1 MSELDIIAKQESN
14 SQDSFITVEER
25 NRIETSLTDMSQQLM
40 ETMNKNQLLE
50 EKLIKLQEEIEYKK
64 LQKLYEEQVAL
75 KEKAELEVQGLRE
88 EISDLS
94 VSLFEEANK
103 MVSIEKENVYKKD
116 LELKQIKRQLKEKE
130 DIELNLSQQLN
141 SLKTIL
147 QQDVT
152 SEEKAPKDRINK
164 DNSLND
170 ERVLFSPLIK
180 NIRFDTS
187 LYQEYLKYISVLNT
201 SKSILD
207 TKNDSKFL
215 KHLINQ
221 DIEPILRLEHSKS
234 LTWAHKKNLINWFI
248 TGDVLIEPISGHNEN
263 FKASHVNKGNNM
275 YKFPDSSPPVAVNEP
290 CSICNEKRNDSL
302 EHNRLHYMKLPS
314 QNTKKEYNLYLLC
327 HYCLL
332 KVRSICDIFGFMR
345 ELKMGIWNLEKVSNI
360 SVAVN
365 EQPLSSST
373 TRRKRSSSR
382 AAKRV
387 SMISDAFN
395 MWNINSNV
403 DDSNKNNDKSD
414 VIVESSRNGD
424 LLSNVQLSFIEL
436 CRLRSILNW
445 TNLGIW
451 SLDIDENVCINTKI
465 TPIVEQ
471 DADRAVD
478 KDTLKQLIGEDEDLK
493 EINESIEETSESVNC
508 QVVESIEEHSIKE
521 IKSENSSNINSM
533 EIDNAINDILE
544 GVEQEDEE
552 EGQSGF
558 DFEDYESS
566 LPTSPVQ

>member
-180 NIRFDTS
+180 NIRFD
-187 LYQEYLKYISVLNT
+187 K
-201 SKSILD
+201 
-207 TKNDSKFL
+207 
-215 KHLINQ
+215 
-221 DIEPILRLEHSKS
+221 
-234 LTWAHKKNLINWFI
+234 
-248 TGDVLIEPISGHNEN
+248 
-263 FKASHVNKGNNM
+263 
-275 YKFPDSSPPVAVNEP
+275 
-290 CSICNEKRNDSL
+290 
-302 EHNRLHYMKLPS
+302 
-314 QNTKKEYNLYLLC
+314 
-327 HYCLL
+327 
-332 KVRSICDIFGFMR
+332 
-345 ELKMGIWNLEKVSNI
+345 
-360 SVAVN
+360 
-365 EQPLSSST
+365 
-373 TRRKRSSSR
+373 
-382 AAKRV
+382 
-387 SMISDAFN
+387 
-395 MWNINSNV
+395 
-403 DDSNKNNDKSD
+403 
-414 VIVESSRNGD
+414 
-424 LLSNVQLSFIEL
+424 
-436 CRLRSILNW
+436 
-445 TNLGIW
+445 
-451 SLDIDENVCINTKI
+451 
-465 TPIVEQ
+465 
-471 DADRAVD
+471 
-478 KDTLKQLIGEDEDLK
+478 
-493 EINESIEETSESVNC
+493 
-508 QVVESIEEHSIKE
+508 
-521 IKSENSSNINSM
+521 
-533 EIDNAINDILE
+533 
-544 GVEQEDEE
+544 EE
-552 EGQSGF
+552 EN
-558 DFEDYESS
+558 
-566 LPTSPVQ
+566 PVFTEPDII